1 MKNKIELKKY
11 LLAIV
16 VVMFLFL
23 GIAGVW
29 HGFEYGSYQS
39 NYNQAV
45 GRLLLKVKEHY
56 PDLKEHEL
64 LAIFSGRLE
73 DEKIVEEE
81 VREIFDQYGI
91 DLEKD
96 SVLLKNERNKRIY
109 LLVWILIGLS
119 LTGCVT
125 AVFLIYNRKKDREI
139 EEITKYIEEINRKNY
154 SLKLDSMSE
163 DELSMLKTEIYKT
176 TIMLKEAADNARK
189 DKENLKDTLAD
200 ISHQMKTPLTSILV
214 ILDNLIDEPDMNPDV
229 RQDFILDVKR
239 EVGHIQFL
247 VQALLK
253 MTKLDAG
260 TVRFIQKDVS
270 LKEICEEA
278 VRNVEMLCDLKN
290 VEIERNYCRKDT
302 EASMLWEN
310 PGKELTEEL
319 PFHKEEGIIEDDRIY
334 CDFKWQTEAVTNILK
349 NCVEH
354 APEGSSV
361 WIETE
366 KNQVYGSIRITDFGP
381 GIEEEDRKHLFE
393 RFYRGKNSKKDGV
406 GIGLSLAK
414 SIVEQ
419 DKGRIFLDSTE
430 RKTVFEVK
438 YFI

>member
-1 MKNKIELKKY
+1 MIT
-11 LLAIV
+11 
-16 VVMFLFL
+16 
-23 GIAGVW
+23 GD
-29 HGFEYGSYQS
+29 
-39 NYNQAV
+39 
-45 GRLLLKVKEHY
+45 R
-56 PDLKEHEL
+56 
-64 LAIFSGRLE
+64 
-73 DEKIVEEE
+73 
-81 VREIFDQYGI
+81 
-91 DLEKD
+91 
-96 SVLLKNERNKRIY
+96 NERNKRIY
-109 LLVWILIGLS
+109 LLIWILICFS

-125 AVFLIYNRKKDREI
+125 AVFLLYNRKKDRELL
-139 EEITKYIEEINRKNY
+139 EITKYIEEINRKNY
-154 SLKLDSMSE
+154 SLKLNSMSE

-176 TIMLKEAADNARK
+176 TIMLKEAAENSKK

-214 ILDNLIDEPDMNPDV
+214 ILDNIIDEPDMDSDV

-239 EVGHIQFL
+239 EIGHIQFL

-260 TVRFIQKDVS
+260 TIRFIREEVP

-278 VRNVEMLCDLKN
+278 IRNVELLCDLRN
-290 VEIERNYCRKDT
+290 VEIKRKERTT
-302 EASMLWEN
+302 EN
-310 PGKELTEEL
+310 D
-319 PFHKEEGIIEDDRIY
+319 IIY
-334 CDFKWQTEAVTNILK
+334 CDFRWQTEAVTNILK

-419 DKGRIFLDSTE
+419 DQGRIFVESSGE
-430 RKTVFEVK
+430 KTVFEIK
-438 YFI
+438 YFL

>member
-16 VVMFLFL
+16 GVMFLFL

-29 HGFEYGSYQS
+29 HSFEYGSYQS

-45 GRLLLKVKEHY
+45 GRLLLKVKEQY
-56 PDLKEHEL
+56 PDLKEHEI
-64 LAIFSGRLE
+64 LAIFSERVE
-73 DEKIVEEE
+73 DEKIDEED
-81 VREIFDQYGI
+81 VRGIFDQYGI
-91 DLEKD
+91 DLKKD

-109 LLVWILIGLS
+109 LLVWILICLS
-119 LTGCVT
+119 MTGCVT
-125 AVFLIYNRKKDREI
+125 ALLLLYNRKKDREI

-154 SLKLDSMSE
+154 SLKIDGISE

-176 TIMLKEAADNARK
+176 TIMLKEAAENSK
-189 DKENLKDTLAD
+189 KEKENLKDTLAD
-200 ISHQMKTPLTSILV
+200 ISHQMKTPLTSILLL
-214 ILDNLIDEPDMNPDV
+214 LDNMIDEPDMDPDV

-239 EVGHIQFL
+239 EIGHIQFL
-247 VQALLK
+247 VQSLLK

-260 TVRFIQKDVS
+260 TVRFIREEVS

-290 VEIERNYCRKDT
+290 VEIKRNYCRKDT
-302 EASMLWEN
+302 EASVLWKN
-310 PGKELTEEL
+310 PGKEFTKEL
-319 PFHKEEGIIEDDRIY
+319 SFQKEEGIIEDDRIY
-334 CDFKWQTEAVTNILK
+334 CDFRWQTEAVTNILK